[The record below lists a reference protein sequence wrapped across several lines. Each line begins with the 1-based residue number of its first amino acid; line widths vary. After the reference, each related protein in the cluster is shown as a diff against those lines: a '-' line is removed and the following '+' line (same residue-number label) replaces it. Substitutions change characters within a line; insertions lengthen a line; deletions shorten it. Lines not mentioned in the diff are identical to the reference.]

1 MIRILANPFILTFIF
16 FEGCGIYSFT
26 GASIPAG
33 ANTFQVDYFENQA
46 GSRPGSIVEPGL
58 DTGHHFR
65 TDQFKPGEFWRR
77 FNL

>member
-33 ANTFQVDYFENQA
+33 ANTFQVDYFENQPTDFSETLDFWF
-46 GSRPGSIVEPGL
+46 SRDDLVIEDPVIEV
-58 DTGHHFR
+58 
-65 TDQFKPGEFWRR
+65 KK
-77 FNL
+77 